1 MARFATEAYEP
12 PCFSNLDN
20 VCQHLTNY
28 AINKESPNYV
38 FNTSSDKSNVGH
50 KRSMTSVFEL
60 MKKMGVDIENI
71 YE

>member
-1 MARFATEAYEP
+1 MARFATEPYEP

-20 VCQHLTNY
+20 ICQHLTNY

-50 KRSMTSVFEL
+50 KRSLSSVFES
-60 MKKMGVDIENI
+60 MKK
-71 YE
+71 